1 MTLPGFLFFPCLM
14 DQQAAEMP
22 VSREVSFSFFPLKP
36 KGQTAGRVELLLG
49 SYGHSCSYG
58 GTSLRV
64 TIWDWT

>member
-22 VSREVSFSFFPLKP
+22 VSKGEVSLSFFLLKP
-36 KGQTAGRVELLLG
+36 KGQTAGRVARVLWPQLLLLRRK
-49 SYGHSCSYG
+49 
-58 GTSLRV
+58 TSLRV